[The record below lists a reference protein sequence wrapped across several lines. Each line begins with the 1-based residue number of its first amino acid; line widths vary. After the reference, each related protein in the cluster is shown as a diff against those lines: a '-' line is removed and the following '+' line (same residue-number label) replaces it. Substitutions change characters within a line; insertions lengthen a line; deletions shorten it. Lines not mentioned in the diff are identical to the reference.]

1 VFIPVK
7 SDFPLPGFPALTLLV
22 CVICGVVF
30 AFQLSAW
37 EKYGKDHMRY
47 CAGLDRS
54 RLTEMVFN
62 QLAATQGTEHC
73 GEIMYSIANADDKD
87 ATITELVNGL
97 KPFAG
102 YSTQDSR
109 EYMTQIMQGELQ
121 RYEAMVG
128 QHPDEGLAHYSDS
141 WNPWYMLTS
150 TFAHGDWGHIIFN
163 LIFWF
168 AFAATVEALIGA
180 PMFAV
185 VFVALAMFT
194 GLFNIVAAMATGV
207 DFRTVGLSGIVT
219 GMIGL
224 YAFLLPHGR
233 IRCYYFFVVIFG
245 SIAVPAWALAVWF
258 IGGDVFRL
266 FAFENNGG
274 INVMAHVTGGIGGYL
289 FGAAFLRKAKIAAR
303 EGQLAV
309 HLAS

>member
-1 VFIPVK
+1 M
-7 SDFPLPGFPALTLLV
+7 LV
-22 CVICGVVF
+22 CVICIVVF

-37 EKYGKDHMRY
+37 DRYSKDHMRY
-47 CAGLDRS
+47 CAGQDRS

-62 QLAATQGTEHC
+62 QVAAMKNTETC
-73 GEIMYSIANADDKD
+73 GEIMYSLANADDTE
-87 ATITELVNGL
+87 AVIGELVIGL

-102 YSTQDSR
+102 YSNQDSR
-109 EYMTQIMQGELQ
+109 EHMTQIMHEELR
-121 RYEAMVG
+121 RYESMVG
-128 QHPDEGLAHYSDS
+128 PHPDEGLAHYSDS
-141 WNPWYMLTS
+141 WNPWNMLTS
-150 TFAHGDWGHIIFN
+150 TFAHGDWGHIAFN

-180 PMFAV
+180 PMFV
-185 VFVALAMFT
+185 VAFLSIALFT
-194 GLFNIVAAMATGV
+194 GVFNIVAAMATGI

-245 SIAVPAWALAVWF
+245 SVAVPAWALAIWF

-289 FGAAFLRKAKIAAR
+289 FGAAFLRQAKVAAR
-303 EGQLAV
+303 DVLLAV
-309 HLAS
+309 H

>member
-1 VFIPVK
+1 M
-7 SDFPLPGFPALTLLV
+7 LV
-22 CVICGVVF
+22 CVICIVVF

-37 EKYGKDHMRY
+37 DRYSKDHMRY
-47 CAGLDRS
+47 CAGQDRS

-62 QLAATQGTEHC
+62 QVAAMKNTETC
-73 GEIMYSIANADDKD
+73 GEIMYSLANSDDTEAAIA
-87 ATITELVNGL
+87 ELVIGL

-102 YSTQDSR
+102 YNNQDSR
-109 EYMTQIMQGELQ
+109 EHMTQIMHEELR
-121 RYEAMVG
+121 RYESMVG
-128 QHPDEGLAHYSDS
+128 PHPDEGLAHYSDS
-141 WNPWYMLTS
+141 WNPWNMLTS
-150 TFAHGDWGHIIFN
+150 TFAHGDWGHIAFN

-180 PMFAV
+180 PMFV
-185 VFVALAMFT
+185 VAFLSIALFT
-194 GLFNIVAAMATGV
+194 GVFNIVAAMATGI

-245 SIAVPAWALAVWF
+245 SVAVPAWALAIWF

-289 FGAAFLRKAKIAAR
+289 FGAAFLRQAKVAAR
-303 EGQLAV
+303 DVLLAV
-309 HLAS
+309 H

>member
-1 VFIPVK
+1 
-7 SDFPLPGFPALTLLV
+7 
-22 CVICGVVF
+22 
-30 AFQLSAW
+30 
-37 EKYGKDHMRY
+37 
-47 CAGLDRS
+47 
-54 RLTEMVFN
+54 
-62 QLAATQGTEHC
+62 
-73 GEIMYSIANADDKD
+73 
-87 ATITELVNGL
+87 
-97 KPFAG
+97 
-102 YSTQDSR
+102 
-109 EYMTQIMQGELQ
+109 MTQIMQGELQ

-180 PMFAV
+180 PMFVV
-185 VFVALAMFT
+185 VFLAIAMFT
-194 GLFNIVAAMATGV
+194 GIFNMVAAMATGV

-245 SIAVPAWALAVWF
+245 SIAIPAWALALWF
-258 IGGDVFRL
+258 IGGDIFRL
-266 FAFENNGG
+266 FAFESNGG

-289 FGAAFLRKAKIAAR
+289 FGAAFLRKVKIAAR
-303 EGQLAV
+303 NVHLAV
-309 HLAS
+309 H

>member
-1 VFIPVK
+1 MFIPIK
-7 SDFPLPGFPALTLLV
+7 SDFPLPRFPSLTLLV
-22 CVICGVVF
+22 SVICIVVF

-37 EKYGKDHMRY
+37 EKYSKDHMRY

-54 RLTEMVFN
+54 RLTEMVFT
-62 QLAATQGTEHC
+62 QATALRNVDSC

-87 ATITELVNGL
+87 AAIADLVNGL
-97 KPFAG
+97 KPFVG

-109 EYMTQIMQGELQ
+109 EYMTQIMQSELQ

-128 QHPDEGLAHYSDS
+128 QHPDEGLAHYSNS

-163 LIFWF
+163 LVFWF

-180 PMFAV
+180 PLFL
-185 VFVALAMFT
+185 VASLSIALFT
-194 GLFNIVAAMATGV
+194 GIFNIVAAMATGV

-245 SIAVPAWALAVWF
+245 SIAIPAWALALWY

-289 FGAAFLRKAKIAAR
+289 FGAAMLRKQKAAASDV
-303 EGQLAV
+303 QLAV
-309 HLAS
+309 AGKF

>member
-7 SDFPLPGFPALTLLV
+7 SDFPLLRFPALTVLV
-22 CVICGVVF
+22 CAICVVVF
-30 AFQLSAW
+30 AYQLSAW
-37 EKYGKDHMRY
+37 ERYSMDHMRY
-47 CAGLDRS
+47 CAGQDRS
-54 RLTEMVFN
+54 RLTEMVFGQITALKN
-62 QLAATQGTEHC
+62 VDTC
-73 GEIMYSIANADDKD
+73 GDIMFSIANSEDKD
-87 ATITELVNGL
+87 VAINELILGL
-97 KPFAG
+97 KPFSG
-102 YSTQDSR
+102 YSREDSR
-109 EYMTQIMQGELQ
+109 EYMTQIMHEELQ

-128 QHPDEGLAHYSDS
+128 PHPNEGLAHYSGS
-141 WNPWYMLTS
+141 WNPWYMITS
-150 TFAHGDWGHIIFN
+150 TFAHADWGHIAFN

-180 PMFAV
+180 PMFVV
-185 VFVALAMFT
+185 VFLVIAVFT
-194 GLFNIVAAMATGV
+194 GVFNIVAAMATGV

-245 SIAVPAWALAVWF
+245 SIAIPAWALALWY

-266 FAFENNGG
+266 FAFENNGA

-289 FGAAFLRKAKIAAR
+289 FGALFLRKAKIAAR
-303 EGQLAV
+303 DKQLAIY
-309 HLAS
+309 A

>member
-1 VFIPVK
+1 VFIPIK
-7 SDFPLPGFPALTLLV
+7 SDFPLPRFPSLTVLV
-22 CVICGVVF
+22 SVICIVVF

-37 EKYGKDHMRY
+37 EKYSKDHMRY

-54 RLTEMVFN
+54 RLAEMVFN
-62 QLAATQGTEHC
+62 QVAALRDTGSC
-73 GEIMYSIANADDKD
+73 GEIMYSIANAEDKD
-87 ATITELVNGL
+87 VAIADLVNGL

-109 EYMTQIMQGELQ
+109 DYMTQIMQGELR

-128 QHPDEGLAHYSDS
+128 QHPDEGLAHYSNS

-163 LIFWF
+163 LVFWF

-180 PMFAV
+180 PMFL
-185 VFVALAMFT
+185 VAFLSIALLT
-194 GLFNIVAAMATGV
+194 GIFNIVAAMATGV

-224 YAFLLPHGR
+224 YAFLLPRGR

-245 SIAVPAWALAVWF
+245 SIAVPAWALALWY

-289 FGAAFLRKAKIAAR
+289 FGAAMLRKQKAAAS
-303 EGQLAV
+303 EAHLAV
-309 HLAS
+309 ANIS

>member
-1 VFIPVK
+1 VFVPIK
-7 SDFPLPGFPALTLLV
+7 SDFPLPRFPALTLLV
-22 CVICGVVF
+22 CVICTVVF

-37 EKYGKDHMRY
+37 DRYSKDHMRY
-47 CAGLDRS
+47 CAGQERS
-54 RLTEMVFN
+54 RLTQMVFT
-62 QLAATQGTEHC
+62 QLAAMTNTETC
-73 GEIMYSIANADDKD
+73 GEIMYSLANSDDTE
-87 ATITELVNGL
+87 AAITELVIGL

-102 YSTQDSR
+102 YSNQDSR
-109 EYMTQIMQGELQ
+109 EYMSQIMHEELQ
-121 RYEAMVG
+121 RYESMVG
-128 QHPDEGLAHYSDS
+128 PHPDEGLAHYSDS
-141 WNPWYMLTS
+141 WNPWNMLTS
-150 TFAHGDWGHIIFN
+150 TFAHGDWGHITFN

-180 PMFAV
+180 PMFV
-185 VFVALAMFT
+185 VAFLSIALFT
-194 GLFNIVAAMATGV
+194 GAFNIVAAMATGI

-245 SIAVPAWALAVWF
+245 SIAVPAWALAIWF

-289 FGAAFLRKAKIAAR
+289 FGAAFLRKAKVAAR
-303 EGQLAV
+303 DVLLAV
-309 HLAS
+309 H